1 MSNPVICPHCGA
13 HYKNISPEM
22 NGKAA
27 RCAKCKKRFLLKINV
42 GIIKEP
48 APTIP
53 EQLETAPKSSIKGQ
67 QNSFSG
73 STEWT
78 IGELVL
84 GTYEVV
90 ELLGEGGMGRVY
102 KVHHQGWDVD
112 LAVKIPRSEVLEAA
126 GGAEDF
132 EREAETWV
140 NLGLHPHT
148 VSCYYVRRVDSIPCV
163 FAEFVPGGNL
173 HERLVN
179 LGDGTPLLYQG
190 GAEEALSGVLD
201 IGIQFAWGLKYAHD
215 QGLIHQDVKPANVM
229 ITPEGLAKVTDFG
242 LAIAPAPSTHVLKIQ
257 DEVISSR
264 NDQAAGTPQY
274 FSPEQATSKP
284 LTLKTDMWSWALSML
299 EMFRGGRTW
308 EFGSVGAESL
318 EEYLAAGPEEVWLPR
333 MPDSVAD
340 LLRRCLSE
348 EPEARFDNM
357 GAVAESMT
365 DIYSETVGRDYPRIE
380 PTAGRAMAD
389 SLNNRAVSFLDLGR
403 LPEAEALWD
412 EALKAQPNHSGST
425 FNRGLVHWR
434 KARLDDE
441 TVTEQMRQVYQ
452 SHGGLGTDT
461 LLLAYLNLERDDC
474 KAALKTLAELSKTN
488 LDQKDILQLRSIAEK
503 RVERSMRFL
512 KTFEGHQGNVNT
524 VCFSPDN
531 LHLISGGSDRTIR
544 IWDMNQGTEVK
555 VLEGHS
561 GPVNALC
568 QTRDGRLALSGGGD
582 FTSKDFH
589 LRLWDLAGVKPIRSF
604 EGHEN
609 AVNAVRFG
617 QNEERAYSASD
628 DGTVRLWDLRTG
640 ACRKILTGHEGGVFD
655 VCPEKQDRLVYS
667 AGADRTIRVWD
678 ISSGRCT
685 HVLDGHE
692 GRVNSLWLDN
702 EGNYLLSGG
711 SDNTLRL
718 WDLSKKETVRTFS
731 GHRDEVNSVCLSS
744 DMRFAISAGSDRM
757 VKLWNLETGQC
768 LRTFEG
774 HSSWVLSAGFSP
786 EGECAVSGGVDNT
799 IRLWQT
805 SPRPEPFRA
814 PMVLSKVFSSEKA
827 VSAQSQYSQD
837 LNQAKKALARQDP
850 ASAAR
855 HVRAARTRPGYSR
868 GSEAMKFW
876 ASLYTRLGHGEFKG
890 GWEGIVLAGHKM
902 GLLSISPGQDHRLLL
917 SGSGDRT
924 LKLWDTVLGRC
935 EKTLYGH
942 TAAVNSVSLN
952 HRKGLA
958 LSGGADKTLRLW
970 SIKTG
975 QCVQTFEEHEAVIKA
990 VCLSPDGRLALSGC
1004 ENGELRVWEAA
1015 TGKLRVRLGQRGPA
1029 INSISISRI
1038 SATVLT
1044 GSGDYTGED
1053 NLVHLWD
1060 LDSTQCLRTFT
1071 GHERA
1076 VNSVSFSGDGRKVLS
1091 GSSDSTARLWDV
1103 ETGKCLQVFE
1113 GHERAVNS
1121 VCLTMDGQNALSGG
1135 FDQSLKLWN
1144 SEDGK
1149 CLRTFEGHNAAV
1161 NSVCFSPDG
1170 RYVFSGSEDETIKV
1184 WILDWELIEGSKAG
1198 WDEEVRPWLE
1208 TFLETHLL
1216 TASKASGV
1224 QTESDAGR
1232 LRIKRRDF
1240 LDLLYNLGCAGFG
1253 WVPPKRIV
1261 EELKAMV
1268 SSEPGPEAKVDQA
1281 VESVGAVS
1289 DSSRKK
1295 SQPSG
1300 WLARFRKRFS
1310 RD

>member
-1 MSNPVICPHCGA
+1 MPNPVICPHCGA
-13 HYKNISPEM
+13 RYKNISPAM

-27 RCAKCKKRFLLKINV
+27 RCAKCKKRFLVKI
-42 GIIKEP
+42 GAQIIKEP

-53 EQLETAPKSSIKGQ
+53 EKLETAPKSNKKGQ
-67 QNSFSG
+67 PNSFTG

-84 GTYEVV
+84 GTYEVI

-102 KVHHQGWDVD
+102 KVHHQGWHVD

-126 GGAEDF
+126 GGAENF

-140 NLGLHPHT
+140 NLGLHPYT
-148 VSCYYVRRVDSIPCV
+148 VSCYYVRRVDGIPCV

-173 HERLVN
+173 HERLAN

-190 GAEEALSGVLD
+190 GTEEALSRVLD

-242 LAIAPAPSTHVLKIQ
+242 LAIAPAHSGQVSKTQ
-257 DEVISSR
+257 DEVISGRS
-264 NDQAAGTPQY
+264 DQAAGTPPY
-274 FSPEQATSKP
+274 FSPEQATNKT

-308 EFGSVGAESL
+308 EFGTVGAESL
-318 EEYLAAGPEEVWLPR
+318 EEYLAAGREEAWLPR
-333 MPDSVAD
+333 MPGSVAD

-365 DIYSETVGRDYPRIE
+365 NIYSETVGRDYPRIE

-389 SLNNRAVSFLDLGR
+389 SLNNRAVSLLDLGR

-412 EALKAQPNHSGST
+412 EALKAQPHHSGST
-425 FNRGLVHWR
+425 FNLGLVHWR
-434 KARLDDE
+434 TARLDDE

-452 SHGGLGTDT
+452 SHGGLGTDA
-461 LLLAYLNLERDDC
+461 LLIAYLNLERDDC
-474 KAALKTLAELSKTN
+474 LTALKTLAELSKAD
-488 LDQKDILQLRSIAEK
+488 LDRKDIQQLRSIAEK
-503 RVERSMRFL
+503 RVERSMRFVQ
-512 KTFEGHQGNVNT
+512 TFEGHQGNVNT

-531 LHLISGGSDRTIR
+531 LHLISGSSDRTIR
-544 IWDMNQGTEVK
+544 IWNMNQGTEAK

-561 GPVNALC
+561 GPVNTLC
-568 QTRDGRLALSGGGD
+568 LNQDGRLALSGGGD
-582 FTSKDFH
+582 FTSKDFR
-589 LRLWDLAGVKPIRSF
+589 LRLWDLSEGKYIRSF
-604 EGHEN
+604 KGHEN

-617 QNEERAYSASD
+617 QDEERAFSASD
-628 DGTVRLWDLRTG
+628 DGTVRVWDLRTG
-640 ACRKILTGHEGGVFD
+640 ECQKILTGHDGGVSD
-655 VCPEKQDRLVYS
+655 VFPENQGRVVYS
-667 AGADRTIRVWD
+667 AGADRTIRRWD
-678 ISSGRCT
+678 ISSGLCT
-685 HVLDGHE
+685 HVLEGHE

-702 EGNYLLSGG
+702 DGNYLLSGG
-711 SDNTLRL
+711 SDHTVRL
-718 WDLSKKETVRTFS
+718 WALNRKKTVRTFA
-731 GHRDEVNSVCLSS
+731 GHRNEVNSVCLSS
-744 DMRFAISAGSDRM
+744 DMRFAISAGSDRT
-757 VKLWNLETGQC
+757 VKLWSVETEQC

-774 HSSWVLSAGFSP
+774 HSSWVLSVGFSR
-786 EGECAVSGGVDNT
+786 EGESAVSGGVDND

-805 SPRPEPFRA
+805 MPRSEPFRA

-827 VSAQSQYSQD
+827 VSAQSQYTQD
-837 LNQAKKALARQDP
+837 LNQAEKALARQDP
-850 ASAAR
+850 TSAAR
-855 HVRAARTRPGYSR
+855 HIRAARTQPGYSH

-876 ASLYTRLGHGEFKG
+876 ASLYTRLGHGEFKR
-890 GWEGIVLAGHKM
+890 GWEGINLAGHKM
-902 GLLSISPGQDHRLLL
+902 GLLSISPGHDHRLLL

-924 LKLWDTVLGRC
+924 LKLWDTDSGRC

-952 HRKGLA
+952 HRKDLA

-970 SIKTG
+970 NIKTG
-975 QCVQTFEEHEAVIKA
+975 KCVQIFEEHETVIKA

-1015 TGKLRVRLGQRGPA
+1015 TGKLRARLGQRGPA
-1029 INSISISRI
+1029 INSISFSSD
-1038 SATVLT
+1038 SATALT

-1060 LDSTQCLRTFT
+1060 LDSAQCLRTFT

-1076 VNSVSFSGDGRKVLS
+1076 VNSVSFSGDGRKALS
-1091 GSSDSTARLWDV
+1091 GSSDSTVRLWDV
-1103 ETGKCLQVFE
+1103 ETGKCLQIFE

-1121 VCLTMDGQNALSGG
+1121 VCLTTDGRNALSGG

-1144 SEDGK
+1144 IKDGK
-1149 CLRTFEGHNAAV
+1149 CLCTFEGHNAAV

-1170 RYVFSGSEDETIKV
+1170 RYAFSGSEDETIKV
-1184 WILDWELIEGSKAG
+1184 WTLDWELIEGSEAG

-1208 TFLETHLL
+1208 TFLKTYLH
-1216 TASKASGV
+1216 APSKHSGV
-1224 QTESDAGR
+1224 QTERDAGR

-1240 LDLLYNLGCAGFG
+1240 QELLYNLGCAGFG

-1261 EELKAMV
+1261 RELKAMV
-1268 SSEPGPEAKVDQA
+1268 SSESRPRATDDQGVKSA
-1281 VESVGAVS
+1281 GTVS
-1289 DSSRKK
+1289 DSPGKK
-1295 SQPSG
+1295 SPPSG